1 VHSRSCGVV
10 LADVLGSVVVLGLL
24 SLSLDDWLDL
34 LNDMSIDMFM
44 DLGGVHRSRV
54 GLLSARKG
62 VLSLSLGVVLLG
74 VLVADVL
81 TTLSVNSRC
90 VVLMVSVLLLL
101 INNRLDLLV
110 DVYFIL
116 LSVYNWGD
124 LVMGVL

>member
-1 VHSRSCGVV
+1 VV

-62 VLSLSLGVVLLG
+62 VLGLSLGVVLLG

-90 VVLMVSVLLLL
+90 VVL
-101 INNRLDLLV
+101 I
-110 DVYFIL
+110 
-116 LSVYNWGD
+116 
-124 LVMGVL
+124 